1 MMKKEIALLRKTLD
15 EVIPRCSSVEEL
27 SPVLHAKQI
36 DFVRFV
42 NDPDPAVIAEG
53 WERPVSFSEL
63 GEGYD
68 IAAIRARIDVAWR
81 AYEEAQEASRGIMHI
96 DSLRAIHEARQGIRE
111 DLRIRQ
117 AIDRED

>member
-1 MMKKEIALLRKTLD
+1 MEKEISRLRKTLD

-27 SPVLHAKQI
+27 SPALHAKHI

-68 IAAIRARIDVAWR
+68 IAAIRARIDAAWR